1 MSPFPDVPL
10 APAGFLA
17 KIFYIG
23 LLTQMAAVLVT
34 VGIAENST
42 ASPAS
47 TTPRGAPT
55 PFSDD
60 PTSLLDLRLGA
71 LARRLPALG
80 QRRGD
85 HQFPRYSAVRG
96 LFADH
101 LALWGWAVLGLAAP
115 PLALRLRANCLAPQ
129 RPVFVAVQLAL
140 GLVALGGA
148 LRASHHLR
156 SVRTHLLLRT
166 EHRTVRLAA
175 LHLAPVVGLGPQLGA
190 ARLARGDGA
199 DRLAGLLAD
208 RLGAVPQAVGQAAQA
223 LVQGDKRGRVGDVL
237 GGILPDGLDGG
248 DGGAAGESVHTDPLA
263 RAVKIRPSLLR
274 VDGDPH
280 PHRLLVV
287 HIRPGP
293 SPHVRPLPGVDRVV
307 HVTAQPAAGGHSDQH
322 RSDPHA

>member
-1 MSPFPDVPL
+1 M
-10 APAGFLA
+10 GRGHR
-17 KIFYIG
+17 G
-23 LLTQMAAVLVT
+23 LLPPVLH
-34 VGIAENST
+34 GDRHSQ
-42 ASPAS
+42 
-47 TTPRGAPT
+47 
-55 PFSDD
+55 
-60 PTSLLDLRLGA
+60 
-71 LARRLPALG
+71 LPVQAI
-80 QRRGD
+80 
-85 HQFPRYSAVRG
+85 RG
-96 LFADH
+96 LLADH
-101 LALWGWAVLGLAAP
+101 LAFWLGAILGL
-115 PLALRLRANCLAPQ
+115 
-129 RPVFVAVQLAL
+129 VAVPVADWVGAYRLTPGVGVGAVHHTL